1 MAEEKQQRAKVLC
14 VDDEP
19 GVLQSLTRL
28 LKKDFEVYTAAS
40 AEDGLKVLED
50 QADMAVIVSDYR
62 MPGMNGIEFL
72 KEARSMT
79 PSAAR
84 TILSGQIDIN
94 ELSEA
99 INKAEIHRFFLKP
112 WENDYLR
119 LQIHEAVQTHINLSE
134 KSHFQ
139 HLAITDPVTG
149 LTNHRY
155 FQDLLREKIEEQTP
169 LALLMVDVDHFKS
182 FNDKYGHP
190 EGDRLLR
197 GIASTI
203 DNFIEQKGSVSRYG
217 GEEFSVLLPQFEKRQ
232 AMELAEQLRL
242 HLAENPVPGPG
253 REAYVTV
260 SIGVAGF
267 PEHTDTPQVLIQLAD
282 DALYKSKGLG
292 RNCTSIAEA
301 S

>member
-155 FQDLLREKIEEQTP
+155 FQDLLREKFEEQTP

-260 SIGVAGF
+260 SIGVACF

>member
-1 MAEEKQQRAKVLC
+1 
-14 VDDEP
+14 
-19 GVLQSLTRL
+19 
-28 LKKDFEVYTAAS
+28 
-40 AEDGLKVLED
+40 
-50 QADMAVIVSDYR
+50 
-62 MPGMNGIEFL
+62 MPGLTGVEFL
-72 KEARSMT
+72 KKARDIV

-119 LQIHEAVQTHINLSE
+119 LQMFEAVQTHNNLSE

-139 HLAITDPVTG
+139 YLSITDPVTG

-155 FQDLLREKIEEQTP
+155 FQDLLREKIEEKRN

-182 FNDKYGHP
+182 FNDRYGHP

-197 GIASTI
+197 EIASAI
-203 DNFIEQKGSVSRYG
+203 EMFIGKQGSVSRYG
-217 GEEFSVLLPQFEKRQ
+217 GEEFSVLIPEQTGEQALSFAEKLR
-232 AMELAEQLRL
+232 EQLAGTPL
-242 HLAENPVPGPG
+242 PGPG

-260 SIGVAGF
+260 SIGVACF
-267 PEHTDTPQVLIQLAD
+267 PENAKDAQTLVQLAD
-282 DALYKSKGLG
+282 DALYKSKGRG
-292 RNCTSIAEA
+292 RNCTCLAE
-301 S
+301 STQNKTQ

>member
-260 SIGVAGF
+260 SIGGACF